1 MYSMSPAPP
10 DRVDVLVLASHAP
23 ELVGLRSALTESLDG
38 RVRGLRVMG
47 KAVGIGLPVA
57 AGGAAGRISSLKP
70 RAVILLGTCG
80 VYPGLTYYRPH
91 DVVIAGRIALVDHA
105 ALSQRAAFPDPM
117 QTTVEPQQGLAT
129 GLVAVGPRT
138 RLAPV
143 ASTLAFTTDD
153 QLATAIHTQTG
164 CEAENLEAFSV
175 GLAASLA
182 QVPFAAVLGVTHITG
197 SRGRDD
203 WKQFQ
208 RQSSIAAAEVILAW
222 AHNGAVGLP
231 HS

>member
-10 DRVDVLVLASHAP
+10 DRVDVLILASHAP
-23 ELVGLRSALTESLDG
+23 ELVGLRAALTETLDG
-38 RVRGLRVMG
+38 HVRAMRVLA
-47 KAVGIGLPVA
+47 KTVGIGLPVA
-57 AGGAAGRISSLKP
+57 AGGAAGRVTSLKP

-91 DVVIAGRIALVDHA
+91 DVVIASRVSLVDRA
-105 ALSQRAAFPDPM
+105 ALNQRAQFPDPM

-129 GLVAVGPRT
+129 GLCAVGPRT

-153 QLATAIHTQTG
+153 QLASSLQTQTG

-182 QVPFAAVLGVTHITG
+182 SVPFAAVLGVTHITG

-222 AHNGAVGLP
+222 IHNGAVGLP